1 MKLENFLI
9 NQNENLENAI
19 KKISLNNQRTLFV
32 INYKKKL
39 IGSITDGDLRS
50 LLLRSDTK
58 KNLQVKKLMNKKP
71 LYFF

>member
-58 KNLQVKKLMNKKP
+58 KNLQVKKLMNMAVRWQ
-71 LYFF
+71 